1 MFDIWCRFA
10 FGVHC
15 YPFMSAS
22 QVASFRLSLQVVK
35 LLVLRFWVQYIQ
47 RELCSSILS
56 SLQSSFI
63 PLNRLINFGVGLSQ
77 PVYALVSN
85 MSGIKLSTSY
95 ARDQRGACVYKN
107 QSAPRPHCAV
117 SKVLISDN
125 HREKNKRSRI
135 LDPMPPTADGLN
147 NLYISIHLC
156 PFYSPRA
163 NPPHW
168 KRTL

>member
-1 MFDIWCRFA
+1 MHTCFVVAFRMFDMWCRFA

-35 LLVLRFWVQYIQ
+35 LLALRFWVQYNQ
-47 RELCSSILS
+47 RELRSSILS

-63 PLNRLINFGVGLSQ
+63 PLNRLINVDVGLSQ

-85 MSGIKLSTSY
+85 MSGIKLGTSY

-117 SKVLISDN
+117 SKVLIGD
-125 HREKNKRSRI
+125 HHKEKKNG
-135 LDPMPPTADGLN
+135 AE
-147 NLYISIHLC
+147 
-156 PFYSPRA
+156 F
-163 NPPHW
+163 
-168 KRTL
+168 